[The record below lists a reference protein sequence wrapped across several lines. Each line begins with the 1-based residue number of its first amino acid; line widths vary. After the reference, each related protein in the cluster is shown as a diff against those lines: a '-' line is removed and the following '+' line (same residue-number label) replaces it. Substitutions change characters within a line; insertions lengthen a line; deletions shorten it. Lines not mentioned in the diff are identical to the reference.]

1 MTTVAYATV
10 GTVSIGERFQHNREH
25 VRCNRCELTQ
35 YQAELC
41 RRCKKPLPKPLK
53 HFVTMEIPLSDEVD
67 GRFFG
72 RGIQL
77 VRGILL
83 ISVAELERKAI
94 AHALAEADK
103 AIEAASRLDIG
114 KTVLYQQVAQI
125 FGNEANALRRE
136 LVRARDE
143 VSITFSKL
151 TGSATFAAPTG
162 SSSSWQSTSLTGSGP
177 PPTPD
182 QPERPD

>member
-1 MTTVAYATV
+1 MTTVAGGRQV
-10 GTVSIGERFQHNREH
+10 RTVSMGEQFGHNRER
-25 VRCNRCELTQ
+25 VRCNGCELTQ

-41 RRCKKPLPKPLK
+41 RRCKKPLPKPLA
-53 HFVTMEIPLSDEVD
+53 HV
-67 GRFFG
+67 G

-83 ISVAELERKAI
+83 IAVAELEQKAI

-114 KTVLYQQVAQI
+114 KTVLYEQVAEI
-125 FGNEANALRRE
+125 FGKEANALRRE

-143 VSITFSKL
+143 INITISKL

-162 SSSSWQSTSLTGSGP
+162 SS
-177 PPTPD
+177 
-182 QPERPD
+182 